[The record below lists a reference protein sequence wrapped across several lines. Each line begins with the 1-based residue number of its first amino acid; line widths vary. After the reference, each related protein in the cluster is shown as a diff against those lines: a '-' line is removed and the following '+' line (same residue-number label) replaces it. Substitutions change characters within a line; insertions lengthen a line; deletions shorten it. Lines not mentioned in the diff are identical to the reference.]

1 MIWIWFSTLFFSSKS
16 RSKITKYKAKKKKD
30 HHRVCASE
38 SKNRISY
45 WEKVRSVVG
54 DQSSK
59 VLRIRKRKKKEEK
72 KTRAKIQGTRMFSN
86 NLQHKQLYRWLCNK
100 TTKSTEEN
108 ILDDPTPYITI
119 VSANGNS
126 ITYNNNFDYVNNT
139 IDENGQNSVSPQI

>member
-1 MIWIWFSTLFFSSKS
+1 M
-16 RSKITKYKAKKKKD
+16 
-30 HHRVCASE
+30 
-38 SKNRISY
+38 
-45 WEKVRSVVG
+45 RSVVG

>member
-1 MIWIWFSTLFFSSKS
+1 
-16 RSKITKYKAKKKKD
+16 
-30 HHRVCASE
+30 
-38 SKNRISY
+38 
-45 WEKVRSVVG
+45 
-54 DQSSK
+54 
-59 VLRIRKRKKKEEK
+59 
-72 KTRAKIQGTRMFSN
+72 MFSN